1 MLCLINITLKT
12 SVKQKNYT
20 YMKKTFIVLLSTFL
34 ISSCATVYY
43 PSHVNSSFIENKGET
58 TIGGA
63 LSLTSLNAQASTAIN
78 DHLRLAAGV
87 NYWGWS
93 ASLGSANVGGS
104 GLHTQLL
111 AGYYKKL
118 GNKIFFEGYGG
129 IGTTVGSE
137 DFFSHGIIQPSI
149 GFGKDQPKFIISL
162 RANYLTNSLFSDP
175 DNGLIL
181 GPDETNKKSGMFSD
195 LAFTHKFNRAN
206 KTWFIQYGIS
216 NDAEKI
222 GDTELIPFMN
232 FGVNFRL
239 FSKK

>member
-1 MLCLINITLKT
+1 M
-12 SVKQKNYT
+12 KNY
-20 YMKKTFIVLLSTFL
+20 FILSSLACL

-43 PSHVNSSFIENKGET
+43 PSHINSSFIENKGET
-58 TIGGA
+58 NIGGA
-63 LSLTSLNAQASTAIN
+63 VSLTSLNAQASTAIS
-78 DHLRLAAGV
+78 DHLRLAAGA

-93 ASLGSANVGGS
+93 ASLNSTTIGAS
-104 GLHTQLL
+104 GFHTQLL

-118 GNKIFFEGYGG
+118 GKKVFFEGYGG

-149 GFGKDQPKFIISL
+149 GFGKDQPKFVISL

-175 DNGLIL
+175 DSGFML
-181 GPDETNKKSGMFSD
+181 GPDETNKISGMFSD
-195 LAFTHKFNRAN
+195 LAFTHNFNRAN

-216 NDAEKI
+216 NDAEKY
-222 GDTELIPFMN
+222 GDSDVIPFMN

>member
-1 MLCLINITLKT
+1 MNK
-12 SVKQKNYT
+12 Y
-20 YMKKTFIVLLSTFL
+20 FIALLLTCL
-34 ISSCATVYY
+34 ISSCATVHY
-43 PSHVNSSFIENKGET
+43 PSHINSSFLANKGEIN
-58 TIGGA
+58 IGGA
-63 LSLTSLNAQASTAIN
+63 VSLTSLNVQASTAIN

-93 ASLGSANVGGS
+93 ASSGNASVGGS
-104 GLHTQLL
+104 GFHTQLL

-118 GNKIFFEGYGG
+118 GNKLFFEGYGG

-137 DFFSHGIIQPSI
+137 DIYSHGIIQPSI

-175 DNGLIL
+175 DNGLML
-181 GPDETNKKSGMFSD
+181 GPDETNKISGMFSD
-195 LAFTHKFNRAN
+195 LAFTHKFNRAD

-239 FSKK
+239 FPKK